1 VESAHPAFTISLSL
15 AVGVLAQLIARHLRV
30 PGIVLLLAAGAALGP
45 DGLGWIDPKSL
56 GHGLLVIV
64 ELSVAVILFEG
75 GLNLEVSRLRREQTA
90 IQRLVLLGALATAAG
105 AATAV
110 RVFLGWDW
118 MVALLFGG
126 LVAVTGP
133 TVVGPLVRQLRL
145 RPRVAAVLEAEGV
158 LIDPVGALLAVL
170 LLGVALA
177 PSADSLAEG
186 LGLMLSRVGLG
197 VVAGAVAGFLLARL
211 LSIRAAVPEGLEN
224 IVVLASILLLFQGCN
239 ELQSESGL
247 MAVTIAGVVM
257 GNLHTPVDRDLREFK
272 DQLTVLLVGM
282 LFVLLAASV
291 GLDDVLNL
299 GLPGLAVVG
308 VLILVVRPL
317 SVWMCTAGSDLSL
330 RERVLIGWLAP
341 RGIVAAAV
349 ASVAAVEMDKAGI
362 AGGTELLALV
372 FLTIATTVVL
382 AGITAAPVAQLLGL
396 RLPGR
401 DTVAI
406 LGAGGLGLLL
416 GRALRD
422 AEVPVTFLDTNPQHC
437 RQAEEEGFSV
447 VFGNA
452 LQERTLLRARMEG
465 VGTVVGLTQNQMLN
479 GVFVSRTRERFS
491 VPNGYV
497 AANNPDSG
505 LAPELVQQ
513 HEAEVLFDRPHEVE
527 RWDVRTRHGG
537 VEVQNWV
544 YVGVGPSSSE
554 ISDQPPAEFTGEQPL
569 SDRFVVL
576 TIRRGSKTGP
586 MHASLEVEAG
596 DVAAIAIYS
605 PDKER
610 ADEELNRLGWQL
622 SDSPAESEEA
632 E

>member
-1 VESAHPAFTISLSL
+1 
-15 AVGVLAQLIARHLRV
+15 
-30 PGIVLLLAAGAALGP
+30 
-45 DGLGWIDPKSL
+45 
-56 GHGLLVIV
+56 
-64 ELSVAVILFEG
+64 
-75 GLNLEVSRLRREQTA
+75 
-90 IQRLVLLGALATAAG
+90 
-105 AATAV
+105 
-110 RVFLGWDW
+110 
-118 MVALLFGG
+118 
-126 LVAVTGP
+126 
-133 TVVGPLVRQLRL
+133 
-145 RPRVAAVLEAEGV
+145 
-158 LIDPVGALLAVL
+158 
-170 LLGVALA
+170 
-177 PSADSLAEG
+177 
-186 LGLMLSRVGLG
+186 
-197 VVAGAVAGFLLARL
+197 
-211 LSIRAAVPEGLEN
+211 
-224 IVVLASILLLFQGCN
+224 
-239 ELQSESGL
+239 
-247 MAVTIAGVVM
+247 
-257 GNLHTPVDRDLREFK
+257 
-272 DQLTVLLVGM
+272 
-282 LFVLLAASV
+282 
-291 GLDDVLNL
+291 
-299 GLPGLAVVG
+299 
-308 VLILVVRPL
+308 
-317 SVWMCTAGSDLSL
+317 
-330 RERVLIGWLAP
+330 
-341 RGIVAAAV
+341 VAAAV
-349 ASVAAVEMDKAGI
+349 ASIAAIEMDKAGI

-544 YVGVGPSSSE
+544 YVGVEPSSSE